1 MNYRAPSI
9 ARLLAI
15 GCQHPDIVR
24 AVWKCEKRHQLDGL
38 LEGKMAEMIDDLCR
52 PFYTQPSFVYLK
64 MLLID
69 KLGGYSGVE
78 YLTTPAGYSVIY
90 LNAGDTYTPTLAH
103 LQGSRDLTIDCFGDI
118 VTRHRIR

>member
-9 ARLLAI
+9 ARLEAI
-15 GCQHPDIVR
+15 GCQNPDIVR
-24 AVWKCEKRHQLDGL
+24 AIWKCEKRHQLDDL
-38 LEGKMAEMIDDLCR
+38 MEGKMAELIDKVCR
-52 PFYTQPSFVYLK
+52 PFYTPPNFAELK

-69 KLGGYSGVE
+69 RLGGYSGVE
-78 YLTTPAGYSVIY
+78 YLTTPAGYSVTY

-103 LQGSRDLTIDCFGDI
+103 LQGSRDLTIDCLGDI

>member
-15 GCQHPDIVR
+15 GCEHPDIVR
-24 AVWKCEKRHQLDGL
+24 AVWKCEKRHQLDSL

-78 YLTTPAGYSVIY
+78 HLTTPAGYSVIY

-103 LQGSRDLTIDCFGDI
+103 LRGSGDLTIDCLGDI

>member
-15 GCQHPDIVR
+15 GCEHPDIAR
-24 AVWKCEKRHQLDGL
+24 AVWKCEKRHQLDDL
-38 LEGKMAEMIDDLCR
+38 MEGKMAEMIDDLCR

-78 YLTTPAGYSVIY
+78 YLITPAGYSVTY

-103 LQGSRDLTIDCFGDI
+103 LRGSRDLTIDCLGDI

>member
-9 ARLLAI
+9 ARLEAI
-15 GCQHPDIVR
+15 GCEHPDIVR
-24 AVWKCEKRHQLDGL
+24 AIWKCEKRHQLACL
-38 LEGKMAEMIDDLCR
+38 LEGKMAELIDKVCR
-52 PFYTQPSFVYLK
+52 SFYTPPTFVELK

-69 KLGGYSGVE
+69 RLEGYSGVE
-78 YLTTPAGYSVIY
+78 HLTTPAGYSVIY
-90 LNAGDTYTPTLAH
+90 LNAGDTYTSTLAH

>member
-9 ARLLAI
+9 ARLEAI
-15 GCQHPDIVR
+15 GCQNPDIVR
-24 AVWKCEKRHQLDGL
+24 AIWKCDKRHQLACLQGG
-38 LEGKMAEMIDDLCR
+38 EMAELIDKVCG
-52 PFYTQPSFVYLK
+52 PFYTPPNFTGLK
-64 MLLID
+64 MYLID

-103 LQGSRDLTIDCFGDI
+103 LQGSRDLTIDCLGDI

>member
-15 GCQHPDIVR
+15 GCKHPGIVR
-24 AVWKCEKRHQLDGL
+24 AIWKCEKRHQLAGL
-38 LEGKMAEMIDDLCR
+38 MDGKMAELIDDLCQ
-52 PFYTQPSFVYLK
+52 PLYTQPSFVDLK

-78 YLTTPAGYSVIY
+78 HLITPAGYSVTY
-90 LNAGDTYTPTLAH
+90 LEAGDTYTPTLAH
-103 LQGSRDLTIDCFGDI
+103 LRGSRDLTIDCLGDI